1 MTPPRLAHHLIFRIP
16 LLALSLSVPLS
27 LGIDSLQAEPPTTST
42 APIATPSATPLAT
55 PDATPPPIPPPAHP
69 PLPIPAEVTIA
80 SGPFKPTPESL
91 REYKTPD
98 WFRDAK
104 FGIWA
109 HWGPQSV
116 MHADWSAQEMYMQG
130 SGAYNYHLKTWGHP
144 SVWGYKDVVQLWK
157 AEKFDPDNLMA
168 LFKAAGAKYFIAQAV
183 HHDNFENWDDKY
195 FAWNSVNYGPHK
207 DIVGLWRDAALKQGL
222 RFGLTEHNS
231 RSYNWMQV
239 CHTADTNGPLAGVPY
254 DGNDP
259 HYQDFYHS
267 PTSDMTKEEK
277 ALLFDPSTR
286 RKNIKL
292 WNDTTS
298 CWFHS
303 PESWRHEWLVRTL
316 ELIDKY
322 HPDHMYFDAS
332 IPFSG
337 DDQGKTGMQVLAHL
351 YNRSIEWHHGSQ
363 EAVMAT
369 KGNQDKLEPY
379 MNKGGGLVIPGASTQ
394 DNERSKEKKIRPE
407 PWQCDDSLGPWF
419 YTNGG
424 GYASTDQVIHK
435 LIDIVSKN
443 GNLLLNM
450 PQKADGSLDGKEI
463 AFLYEMAAWMKVNG
477 KALYGTRPWVIAV
490 EGPGPVQSPDKKSK
504 GDIYM
509 PGDYRFS
516 ARGDTEI
523 SVFLMTWPTD
533 NKVLIKSLASQ
544 PDSKA
549 AIEKVELY
557 GHPGELTFTQT
568 AEGLSVRLPAEQPCD
583 FAWTLRVTGKN
594 LRDFKLKQ

>member
-1 MTPPRLAHHLIFRIP
+1 MTPPLLKHLRVHRIS
-16 LLALSLSVPLS
+16 LLLLSLNLA
-27 LGIDSLQAEPPTTST
+27 SLQAETPTAS
-42 APIATPSATPLAT
+42 PVPSATPLAT
-55 PDATPPPIPPPAHP
+55 PDSTPPPIPPPAHP
-69 PLPIPAEVTIA
+69 ALSIPTEVTIA
-80 SGPFKPTPESL
+80 PGPFKATPESL

-116 MHADWSAQEMYMQG
+116 MHGDWSAQEMYMQG

-144 SVWGYKDVVQLWK
+144 SVWGYKDIVQLWK

-168 LFKAAGAKYFIAQAV
+168 LFKEAGAKYFIAQAV

-207 DIVGLWRDAALKQGL
+207 DIVGLWRDAALKKGL
-222 RFGLTEHNS
+222 RFGLTEHNM
-231 RSYNWMQV
+231 RSYNWMQI
-239 CHTADTNGPLAGVPY
+239 CHSADTKGPLAGVPY
-254 DGNDP
+254 DGNDIR
-259 HYQDFYHS
+259 YQDFYH
-267 PTSDMTKEEK
+267 PLTSDMTEEEK

-292 WNDTTS
+292 WIDTTA
-298 CWFHS
+298 CWFHA
-303 PESWRHEWLVRTL
+303 PVSWRHEWLVRTL

-322 HPDHMYFDAS
+322 HPDHMYFDGA

-337 DDQGKTGMQVLAHL
+337 EDQGKTGMEVVAHL
-351 YNRSIEWHHGSQ
+351 YNRSAEWHGGTN

-369 KGNQDKLEPY
+369 KGNRDGI
-379 MNKGGGLVIPGASTQ
+379 KGIVKYNSDGIVILGATLQ
-394 DNERSKEKKIRPE
+394 DNERSKERKIRPE

-424 GYASTDQVIHK
+424 GYASTDQIVHK

-443 GNLLLNM
+443 GNLLLNI

-477 KALYGTRPWVIAV
+477 KALYGTRPWLIAV
-490 EGPGPVQSPDKKSK
+490 EGPGPVQLPDKKSK
-504 GDIYM
+504 GDIYI
-509 PGDYRFS
+509 PGDYRFA
-516 ARGDTEI
+516 ARGDTEV
-523 SVFLMTWPTD
+523 SVFLMAWPTG
-533 NKVLIKSLASQ
+533 NMALIKSLASH

-549 AIEKVELY
+549 VIEKVELY

-568 AEGLSVRLPAEQPCD
+568 AGGLSVRLPAEQPCD
-583 FAWTLRVTGKN
+583 FAWTLQVTGKN